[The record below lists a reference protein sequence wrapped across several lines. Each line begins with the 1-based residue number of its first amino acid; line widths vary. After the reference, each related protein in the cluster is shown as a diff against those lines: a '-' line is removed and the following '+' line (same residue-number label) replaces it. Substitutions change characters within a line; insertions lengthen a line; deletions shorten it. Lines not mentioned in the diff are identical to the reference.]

1 MRRAFKIR
9 CAPHLKYA
17 VLRFECLASRLKSAP
32 SVPQMALRA
41 SSGAWWHGETL
52 QEDSRR
58 EGIYYFNPP
67 NQRRTFVLPT
77 PYLRRCILG
86 FRPRAKSED
95 AAAQV
100 GGW

>member
-1 MRRAFKIR
+1 MRTLCSHSPLLPAF
-9 CAPHLKYA
+9 
-17 VLRFECLASRLKSAP
+17 
-32 SVPQMALRA
+32 
-41 SSGAWWHGETL
+41 L
-52 QEDSRR
+52 Q
-58 EGIYYFNPP
+58 GHPLH
-67 NQRRTFVLPT
+67 QRRTFALPT

>member
-1 MRRAFKIR
+1 
-9 CAPHLKYA
+9 
-17 VLRFECLASRLKSAP
+17 
-32 SVPQMALRA
+32 MALRA

-52 QEDSRR
+52 QKDSRR
-58 EGIYYFNPP
+58 EGIYYFKTP
-67 NQRRTFVLPT
+67 NQLPTFALPT

-86 FRPRAKSED
+86 FRPRAKYED

>member
-1 MRRAFKIR
+1 MRTLCLHSPPLPAF
-9 CAPHLKYA
+9 
-17 VLRFECLASRLKSAP
+17 
-32 SVPQMALRA
+32 
-41 SSGAWWHGETL
+41 L
-52 QEDSRR
+52 Q
-58 EGIYYFNPP
+58 GHPLH
-67 NQRRTFVLPT
+67 QRRTFALPT